1 MNSGGCK
8 SCMMGGCKNC
18 MTGGMKMLPNNSD
31 IRLLSGGK
39 RTCKTKS
46 GKKKK
51 CPSGFVSDRKLLNAL
66 NVIEKKS
73 KVVSGTERYQN
84 QLAEQCGLSKEGKC
98 KMRRS
103 IDPRELQLA
112 SVAEQ
117 LRPVTEFYDMKLKGK
132 LNNIAH
138 AANNAAIELA
148 QVMPEEDV
156 KEELKSAIVNEMNA
170 DEELANMPIQ
180 HQSQAAEH
188 IAQAAISNIN
198 DNIAPEIQRPDN
210 LLHDA
215 PQEVLA
221 QEVLPQ
227 NDMETLNLGSG
238 YYGGAEESY
247 DDQFYVFDLN
257 YLPELNNSSYIDGF
271 YNSIANY
278 LGSVQF
284 LGETQTPQILKDGS
298 TIHKINMNPNNSVVR
313 VFVPKSL
320 GISENLAKKLASML
334 NKSNMQLALDEKNV
348 ERNLAQHRNNVGAGR
363 KSKPMK
369 SSIAPDLRRIR
380 KIKAPPKPKRKKR
393 VAKEGSLMHCGNLT
407 TAALLASN
415 PQMKRIV
422 ARRTAQK
429 TCREANP
436 HLVRKPKNK
445 KEAEKIV
452 AEIVNNV
459 PAAQAVPMLE
469 QILDQPQLSPPIR
482 AVVNDGIE
490 AAIQIP
496 DCEKNLTRYMKRAH
510 PEYSKTDRRDAIK
523 LLCNDPENYAG
534 EYEDMKNELKGDND
548 KFAEYYFNKYG

>member
-18 MTGGMKMLPNNSD
+18 MIGGMKMLPNNSD

-46 GKKKK
+46 GKRKK
-51 CPSGFVSDRKLLNAL
+51 CPSGFISDRKLLNAL

-73 KVVSGTERYQN
+73 KVVLGTERYQN

-117 LRPVTEFYDMKLKGK
+117 LRPVMEFYDMKLKGK

-180 HQSQAAEH
+180 HQHQAAEH

-198 DNIAPEIQRPDN
+198 DNIAPEIQRPNN

-215 PQEVLA
+215 TQEVLA
-221 QEVLPQ
+221 REELPQEVTT
-227 NDMETLNLGSG
+227 NDDDMEELNNGSG
-238 YYGGAEESY
+238 YYGGGIKKWIGWAAK
-247 DDQFYVFDLN
+247 L
-257 YLPELNNSSYIDGF
+257 LPELYG
-271 YNSIANY
+271 
-278 LGSVQF
+278 GV
-284 LGETQTPQILKDGS
+284 GKKRKP
-298 TIHKINMNPNNSVVR
+298 R
-313 VFVPKSL
+313 KSL
-320 GISENLAKKLASML
+320 
-334 NKSNMQLALDEKNV
+334 
-348 ERNLAQHRNNVGAGR
+348 
-363 KSKPMK
+363 
-369 SSIAPDLRRIR
+369 IAPDVSRIR
-380 KIKAPPKPKRKKR
+380 KIKAPSKPKRKKR
-393 VAKEGSLMHCGNLT
+393 VAKEGSLMQCGNST